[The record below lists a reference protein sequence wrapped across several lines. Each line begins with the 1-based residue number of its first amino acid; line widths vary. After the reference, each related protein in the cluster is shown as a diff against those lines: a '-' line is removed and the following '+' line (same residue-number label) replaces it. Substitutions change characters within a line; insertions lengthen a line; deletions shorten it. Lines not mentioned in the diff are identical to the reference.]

1 MTDWRMAVDIGG
13 TFTDVVLLDGS
24 TGSVVVDKTL
34 TTPSAP
40 LDGVRTGVTQLLA
53 KAGISPSDVDAP
65 IVHATTLITN
75 ALIEGKTGRAGLVTT
90 KGFGDTLL
98 IRDEHRYDMYDL
110 QIEFPA
116 PPIPR
121 DLTFEIEERT
131 SAQGV
136 VLTEPT
142 NESLAALASQ
152 LQEANVESVAV
163 CLLNSYVSP
172 ANEQIIASFLR
183 AELGVPVCISA
194 DISPQIR
201 EYPRMVT
208 TACNAATMPIIG
220 PYLDELQK
228 WLSAEGFGGSVLM
241 MLSNG
246 GVVSAED
253 AARGP
258 IRLVESGP
266 AAGALAGSWFAKRLG
281 VDRLLCFDMG
291 GTTAKACL
299 IADGEPELTNTFEV
313 ARAYRFKKGSGFPVS
328 VPSVDLVEIGAGGG
342 SLARVDQFG
351 LLKVGPESAGAD
363 PGPASYGRGGQAP
376 AVTDADVILGLL
388 DPAAFLGGDMPL
400 DRSKAVGA
408 AQTVADGLGLEM
420 LDTAAGI
427 HDVVNQN
434 MAAAASMHGVEMGV
448 DLRGVPLI
456 AFGGAGPVHACGVAE
471 LLEADT
477 VIFPVNAS
485 VLSAFGTLVS
495 PVRMDLARS
504 LPRLISQIDVAE
516 RDALLEEL
524 RQEGRRVLLAAG
536 VPADDVV
543 FRYGVDVRY
552 AGQGNEITIWVGEG
566 DEWPAT
572 PEQVNDAFES
582 EYRRIYGMVI
592 PDVEVEAI
600 TWRLSALAT
609 TSIVEPDVTLAQSSG
624 EPVPKGHRSV
634 VFGRGVDSLDV
645 PVYDRS
651 SLGAGSVFAG
661 PAIVEERETTSV
673 IRPAW
678 SVEVAA
684 DGSLI
689 ASRSATENGEM
700 S

>member
-1 MTDWRMAVDIGG
+1 
-13 TFTDVVLLDGS
+13 
-24 TGSVVVDKTL
+24 
-34 TTPSAP
+34 
-40 LDGVRTGVTQLLA
+40 
-53 KAGISPSDVDAP
+53 
-65 IVHATTLITN
+65 
-75 ALIEGKTGRAGLVTT
+75 
-90 KGFGDTLL
+90 
-98 IRDEHRYDMYDL
+98 
-110 QIEFPA
+110 
-116 PPIPR
+116 
-121 DLTFEIEERT
+121 
-131 SAQGV
+131 
-136 VLTEPT
+136 
-142 NESLAALASQ
+142 
-152 LQEANVESVAV
+152 
-163 CLLNSYVSP
+163 
-172 ANEQIIASFLR
+172 
-183 AELGVPVCISA
+183 
-194 DISPQIR
+194 
-201 EYPRMVT
+201 MVT
-208 TACNAATMPIIG
+208 TACNAATMPVIG

-266 AAGALAGSWFAKRLG
+266 AAGALAGSWFAKRVG

-299 IADGEPELTNTFEV
+299 IEHGEPQLTNTFEV

-363 PGPASYGRGGQAP
+363 PGPASYGRGGQTP

-400 DRSKAVGA
+400 DKSKAVDA

-420 LDTAAGI
+420 FDTAAGI

-448 DLRGVPLI
+448 DLRGIPLI

-504 LPRLISQIDVAE
+504 LPRLISQIEVAE
-516 RDALLEEL
+516 RDALLDEL

-609 TSIVEPDVTLAQSSG
+609 TSIVEPDATLAQSSG
-624 EPVPKGHRSV
+624 EPVPKGNRSV
-634 VFGRGVDSLDV
+634 VFGRGVDPLDV

-673 IRPAW
+673 IRPSW

-689 ASRSATENGEM
+689 ASRSAAENGDL